1 MDAVVGHRA
10 QEGSGSWNPF
20 GKSRISGCCR
30 VTKHPV
36 TPVSGCA
43 ACSKTSTPPRTRADA
58 VTLVVDELVTNAT
71 LHAATRM
78 QVTVGRKNGLY
89 RCVVRDECTDGPYPR
104 IIETADGYGR
114 GLRVVALLSVSWGV
128 ERDSGGTS
136 VWAEI
141 DATGRA

>member
-1 MDAVVGHRA
+1 MDSVREIADLGLLPSDEAPGHAREWVRGLLEDLDA
-10 QEGSGSWNPF
+10 PEDA
-20 GKSRISGCCR
+20 RY
-30 VTKHPV
+30 
-36 TPVSGCA
+36 
-43 ACSKTSTPPRTRADA
+43 A